1 MKDMEL
7 LPLND
12 PLLKKVPE
20 EFDDWDNV
28 QEFVD
33 DLWKFQK
40 TIGGVGLSANQ
51 VGLDA
56 KVFTMG
62 IKTHRWNIINPK
74 LISTSE
80 EIVMMEEG
88 CLSAPGL
95 MLKVKRPEKCTLTY
109 MNENKEEV
117 IEEFE
122 GVWARIVLHEY
133 DHMLGQSFLQ
143 RVGPVQLDRAM
154 TKIKKQTKRMIQRR
168 ESNE

>member
-1 MKDMEL
+1 MKEMEL

-33 DLWKFQK
+33 DLWRYQK

-62 IKTHRWNIINPK
+62 LKGHRWNIINPK
-74 LISTSE
+74 LISMSE
-80 EIVMMEEG
+80 
-88 CLSAPGL
+88 
-95 MLKVKRPEKCTLTY
+95 
-109 MNENKEEV
+109 
-117 IEEFE
+117 
-122 GVWARIVLHEY
+122 
-133 DHMLGQSFLQ
+133 
-143 RVGPVQLDRAM
+143 
-154 TKIKKQTKRMIQRR
+154 
-168 ESNE
+168 

>member
-12 PLLKKVPE
+12 PLLKKVPK

-40 TIGGVGLSANQ
+40 AIGGVGLSANQ

-56 KVFTMG
+56 KIFTMG
-62 IKTHRWNIINPK
+62 IKKHRWNIINPK
-74 LISTSE
+74 LLSTSE
-80 EIVMMEEG
+80 EVVTMEEG

-109 MNENKEEV
+109 MNVDRDEV

-143 RVGPVQLDRAM
+143 RVGPLQLERA
-154 TKIKKQTKRMIQRR
+154 TAKIKKQTKKLQRR
-168 ESNE
+168 RKEDV

>member
-1 MKDMEL
+1 
-7 LPLND
+7 
-12 PLLKKVPE
+12 
-20 EFDDWDNV
+20 
-28 QEFVD
+28 
-33 DLWKFQK
+33 
-40 TIGGVGLSANQ
+40 
-51 VGLDA
+51 
-56 KVFTMG
+56 
-62 IKTHRWNIINPK
+62 
-74 LISTSE
+74 
-80 EIVMMEEG
+80 
-88 CLSAPGL
+88 
-95 MLKVKRPEKCTLTY
+95 

>member
-20 EFDDWDNV
+20 EFNDWDNV

-33 DLWKFQK
+33 DLWRYQK

-62 IKTHRWNIINPK
+62 LKGHRWNIINPK
-74 LISTSE
+74 LLSMSE
-80 EIVMMEEG
+80 EVVMMEEG

-95 MLKVKRPEKCTLTY
+95 MLKVKRPEKCTMSYT
-109 MNENKEEV
+109 NEKQEEV
-117 IEEFE
+117 IEEFD
-122 GVWARIVLHEY
+122 GVWARIALHEY

-143 RVGPVQLDRAM
+143 RVGPLQLERAM
-154 TKIKKQTKRMIQRR
+154 KKIKKQAKKLKQRR
-168 ESNE
+168 EENA